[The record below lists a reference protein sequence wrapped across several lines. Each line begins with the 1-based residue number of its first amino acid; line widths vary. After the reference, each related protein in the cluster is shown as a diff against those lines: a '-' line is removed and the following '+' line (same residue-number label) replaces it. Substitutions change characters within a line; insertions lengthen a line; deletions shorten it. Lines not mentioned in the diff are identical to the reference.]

1 MRPPEKRKEEELV
14 NVQEQREMRKPE
26 SLRPRKGKDL
36 RNRMC
41 SVTCR
46 ATDSAVRQENRV

>member
-1 MRPPEKRKEEELV
+1 M
-14 NVQEQREMRKPE
+14 NVQEQREVRKPE

-46 ATDSAVRQENRV
+46 ATDSTVRQENGV

>member
-14 NVQEQREMRKPE
+14 NVQEQREVRKPE

-46 ATDSAVRQENRV
+46 ATDSTVRQENGV